1 MVGATEPIINI
12 LGERVALGPMRRE
25 LLDAYLRWSN
35 ELAVLQNAPVPGPV
49 THEAQVARFERTSVA
64 DDPIAFT
71 IYVRADQARGAPSG
85 NAEAGGAWSPIGT
98 TALLGID
105 WRNGTAEY
113 AILIG
118 EAAARGRGYGTETT
132 RLMLDY
138 AFTAL
143 GLRSLMLRVAAY
155 NLAGAAAYRTAGFRE
170 FGRRREAVWM
180 GGRFWDTLYMEC
192 LAREFVSPVLGSIFV
207 PDTPR

>member
-1 MVGATEPIINI
+1 MDAATEPIINI

-25 LLDAYLRWSN
+25 LLDAYLRWN
-35 ELAVLQNAPVPGPV
+35 NDFAVLRTTAVPAPL
-49 THEAQVARFERTSVA
+49 TREAQVARFERTSAA
-64 DDPIAFT
+64 DHMIAFT
-71 IYVRADQARGAPSG
+71 IYLRADQSQGKPT
-85 NAEAGGAWSPIGT
+85 GGAWSPIGT

-113 AILIG
+113 AIIIG
-118 EAAARGRGYGTETT
+118 EAGARGRGYGTEVT

-143 GLRSLMLRVAAY
+143 GLRSLMLRVAAH
-155 NLAGAAAYRTAGFRE
+155 NLAGAAAYRKAGFRE
-170 FGRRREAVWM
+170 FERRRDEVWM
-180 GGRFWDTLYMEC
+180 GGRFWDTLYMDC
-192 LAREFVSPVLGSIFV
+192 LASEFTSPVLGAVFA